1 MRRRLVAA
9 LTLSFAVATGC
20 SAPTTEGTFDLV
32 EFAVNG
38 PSELSADAQSVTV
51 TNSGEFAHTLV
62 VTDAEGTALATTPL
76 IQPGES
82 TELPLDLGPG
92 RYSFTCRIVAQTSD
106 GDLVDHYEEGMSAT
120 VTVRG

>member
-1 MRRRLVAA
+1 MRRRRAAA
-9 LTLSFAVATGC
+9 LALAVIVATAC
-20 SAPTTEGTFDLV
+20 TATATEGTFDLV

-38 PSELSADAQSVTV
+38 PAELSAETLSVNV
-51 TNSGEFAHTLV
+51 TNSGEFPHTLV
-62 VTDAEGTALATTPL
+62 VTDEEGTAVAATAL

-82 TELPLDLGPG
+82 AELPIDLDSG
-92 RYSFTCRIVAQTSD
+92 RYSFTCRIVAQTTD

>member
-1 MRRRLVAA
+1 MRRQLVAA
-9 LTLSFAVATGC
+9 LALTVAGATAC
-20 SAPTTEGTFDLV
+20 SATTIEGTFDLV

-38 PSELSADAQSVTV
+38 PAELSAESQSVTV
-51 TNSGEFAHTLV
+51 TNSGEFPHTLV
-62 VTDAEGTALATTPL
+62 VTDEEGAAVAATPL

-82 TELPLDLGPG
+82 AEMPLDLDSGL
-92 RYSFTCRIVAQTSD
+92 YSFTCRIVAQTSD